1 MKTLKD
7 ISNEHTH
14 KIDVIKEICV
24 TYYLFKAAH
33 YQSRFVRDYLNKD
46 FKKILS
52 EAAAKNNHF
61 CSQIEQYVPMQE
73 QAALDEISM
82 QILEA
87 VNKIDFNQKVEV

>member
-1 MKTLKD
+1 MKPIKD

-14 KIDVIKEICV
+14 KIDVIKEIST
-24 TYYLFKAAH
+24 TYYMAKALH
-33 YQSRFVRDYLNKD
+33 YQMRYIRDYLNKD
-46 FKKILS
+46 FKKMLS

-73 QAALDEISM
+73 QDALDEITM

-87 VNKIDFNQKVEV
+87 VNNIDFNQRVDV